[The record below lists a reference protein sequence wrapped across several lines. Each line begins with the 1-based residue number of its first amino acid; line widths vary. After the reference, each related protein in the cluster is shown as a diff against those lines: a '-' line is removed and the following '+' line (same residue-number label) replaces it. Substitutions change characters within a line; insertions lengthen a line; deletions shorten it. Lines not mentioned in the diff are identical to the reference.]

1 MSANHA
7 RSWEHSY
14 TNQAPVKEKQ
24 VAVKV
29 HKQSWITKGE
39 KMLYSVVGASLIIA
53 GIYTVS
59 FSSSTDTLNRELQA
73 LENQVQTQQVTNE
86 GLLFEMKELSRPER
100 ITKIAKE
107 NGLKIQDA
115 KVKKAHAYNN

>member
-1 MSANHA
+1 MSADHA
-7 RSWEHSY
+7 RNWQENY
-14 TNQAPVKEKQ
+14 TTQQVKEKQ

-39 KMLYSVVGASLIIA
+39 KMLYSIFGVCLLSAS
-53 GIYTVS
+53 IYTVS
-59 FSSSTDTLNRELQA
+59 FASSTDKINRELQS
-73 LENQVQTQQVTNE
+73 LENKVQTQQVTNE
-86 GLLFEMKELSRPER
+86 GLLFEMKELNRPER

-115 KVKKAHAYNN
+115 EVKKAHAYNN